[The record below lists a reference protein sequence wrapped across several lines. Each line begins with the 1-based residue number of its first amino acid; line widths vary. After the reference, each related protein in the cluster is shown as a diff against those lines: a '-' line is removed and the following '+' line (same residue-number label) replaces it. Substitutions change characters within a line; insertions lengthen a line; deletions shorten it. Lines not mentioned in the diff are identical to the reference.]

1 MYQWDKI
8 KVIGNYDTV
17 VVGGGTAG
25 AAAGIR
31 AAKEGN
37 RVLIVE
43 KSLALGGAAVNALVN
58 PMMESF
64 VEHGEIFHE
73 IERRLKEK
81 GVTTR
86 DGIMEYVQS
95 TAEAKALVLEE
106 MFLEYGGEILYDAVL
121 TDCQVKDQKIEKI
134 FVTTEEG
141 VYAIEAEQFVD
152 ATGDAV
158 LSRMAGVAYTA
169 GDENDWSKSEPP
181 KIPYSM
187 WIFPRAASSP
197 TKEPPS
203 EQPYAAQICPPNSFF
218 IYCSIFSVSS
228 VIVGNSVCS
237 VSSNPS

>member
-81 GVTTR
+81 GSLPE
-86 DGIMEYVQS
+86 M
-95 TAEAKALVLEE
+95 ALWN
-106 MFLEYGGEILYDAVL
+106 MYIP
-121 TDCQVKDQKIEKI
+121 QQRQKH
-134 FVTTEEG
+134 
-141 VYAIEAEQFVD
+141 
-152 ATGDAV
+152 
-158 LSRMAGVAYTA
+158 L
-169 GDENDWSKSEPP
+169 
-181 KIPYSM
+181 
-187 WIFPRAASSP
+187 
-197 TKEPPS
+197 
-203 EQPYAAQICPPNSFF
+203 C
-218 IYCSIFSVSS
+218 
-228 VIVGNSVCS
+228 
-237 VSSNPS
+237 

>member
-86 DGIMEYVQS
+86 DGIMEYVHS
-95 TAEAKALVLEE
+95 TAEA
-106 MFLEYGGEILYDAVL
+106 
-121 TDCQVKDQKIEKI
+121 IEKAADFRI
-134 FVTTEEG
+134 
-141 VYAIEAEQFVD
+141 
-152 ATGDAV
+152 TGTRCF
-158 LSRMAGVAYTA
+158 LY
-169 GDENDWSKSEPP
+169 
-181 KIPYSM
+181 
-187 WIFPRAASSP
+187 
-197 TKEPPS
+197 
-203 EQPYAAQICPPNSFF
+203 
-218 IYCSIFSVSS
+218 
-228 VIVGNSVCS
+228 
-237 VSSNPS
+237 

>member
-1 MYQWDKI
+1 MYQWNKI

-37 RVLIVE
+37 KVLIVE

-86 DGIMEYVQS
+86 DGVGICTFYGRGKS
-95 TAEAKALVLEE
+95 TCVR
-106 MFLEYGGEILYDAVL
+106 
-121 TDCQVKDQKIEKI
+121 
-134 FVTTEEG
+134 
-141 VYAIEAEQFVD
+141 
-152 ATGDAV
+152 GD
-158 LSRMAGVAYTA
+158 
-169 GDENDWSKSEPP
+169 
-181 KIPYSM
+181 
-187 WIFPRAASSP
+187 
-197 TKEPPS
+197 
-203 EQPYAAQICPPNSFF
+203 
-218 IYCSIFSVSS
+218 VSG
-228 VIVGNSVCS
+228 IWRRDLI
-237 VSSNPS
+237 